1 MYQEPLKFLFVS
13 VLFIFYDSMVFTSL
27 FYVTREVHRFL

>member
-13 VLFIFYDSMVFTSL
+13 VRFIFYDSIVLTSL

>member
-13 VLFIFYDSMVFTSL
+13 VRFIFYDSRVFTSL
-27 FYVTREVHRFL
+27 LYVTREVYRFL